1 MFTAVNKMWNLS
13 DISKLCKLLIL
24 NVLLCE
30 AGKTSL
36 KSEPEPEPEE
46 ADLLVQYGVSGV
58 IPEPESEP
66 GYHGYHQG
74 QYGQLNKGGHRAY
87 ASNPY
92 YYWTNNNNYNNGVNN
107 NNGVNYNHNYYQTG
121 NLKL

>member
-30 AGKTSL
+30 AGKTSI
-36 KSEPEPEPEE
+36 KPEPEPEPEE

-58 IPEPESEP
+58 IPEPEAEP
-66 GYHGYHQG
+66 GYQGYYQG
-74 QYGQLNKGGHRAY
+74 QYGQLNQGGHKAY

-92 YYWTNNNNYNNGVNN
+92 YSPNYNWHNYNN
-107 NNGVNYNHNYYQTG
+107 NNGVNYNNNYYQPG